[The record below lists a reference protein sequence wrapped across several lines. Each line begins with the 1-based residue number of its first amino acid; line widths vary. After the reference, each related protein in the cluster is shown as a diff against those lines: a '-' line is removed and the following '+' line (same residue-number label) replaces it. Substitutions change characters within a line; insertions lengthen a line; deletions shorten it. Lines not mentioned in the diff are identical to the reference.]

1 MSSTL
6 VDSAQER
13 LLTQYADMLM
23 LERGLS
29 AATLSAYDSD
39 LRQFALWLLDRSGT
53 LLTASRADIL
63 AYLALMMEQSAS
75 PRTAARKLSA
85 LRRFYAWLAR
95 EHRLS
100 EDPTSLIDS
109 PKIGRLLPKILSET
123 NVRQLLDAPDTS
135 STIGLRDRAMLEVLY
150 GCGLRVSEIVGLT
163 IDSANLAEGVVR
175 VWGKGD
181 KERLVP
187 MGEPSCDWVRRYSR
201 SAREDLIKAP
211 TDVLFLSLRGRQMT
225 RQTFWHRIKQYGDQI
240 GLKMALSPHVVR
252 HAFATHLVNNDADL
266 RVVQLLLGHS
276 DLSTT
281 QIYTHVARERMKI
294 LHKEHHPRG

>member
-1 MSSTL
+1 MSSSE
-6 VDSAQER
+6 VDVAQDR

-39 LRQFALWLLDRSGT
+39 LRQFAKSFENENNT

-63 AYLALMMEQSAS
+63 AYLAVLMEQSIS

-85 LRRFYAWLAR
+85 LRRFYAWLIR
-95 EHRLS
+95 ERRLK
-100 EDPTSLIDS
+100 EDPTLLVDS
-109 PKIGRLLPKILSET
+109 PKIGRSLPKTLSEAD
-123 NVRQLLDAPDTS
+123 VRLLLDAPDTS
-135 STIGLRDRAMLEVLY
+135 TTLGLRDRAMLEVLY

-163 IDSANLAEGVVR
+163 VDSTNLAEGVVR
-175 VWGKGD
+175 VWGKGN

-187 MGEPSCDWVRRYSR
+187 MGEPSCEWVRQYSR
-201 SAREDLIKAP
+201 SARVDLMKAP
-211 TDVLFLSLRGRQMT
+211 TDVLFLSLRGREMT
-225 RQTFWHRIKQYGDQI
+225 RQTFWHRISHYGEQI
-240 GLKMALSPHVVR
+240 GLKMQLSPHVIR
-252 HAFATHLVNNDADL
+252 HAFATHLVNHDADL

-281 QIYTHVARERMKI
+281 QIYTHVARERMKS
-294 LHKEHHPRG
+294 LHQEHHPRG

>member
-109 PKIGRLLPKILSET
+109 PKIGRLLPKILSEA

-294 LHKEHHPRG
+294 LHQEHHPRG